1 MSKTLG
7 MRWLVVAAGAA
18 LLLVLAAA
26 CGTDTKTIEV
36 PGETVVVKEEVIKEV
51 MVPGETVTVTKEVV
65 KEVMVP
71 GETVIKEVV
80 KEVAVPGETMVVE
93 VEKEVVRTVEVPGQT
108 VVVEKEVIKTVAVPG
123 ETVVVEVE
131 SERYTRN
138 VRGEVVEK
146 PQYGG
151 RLVASDT
158 GARGIQSDPYS
169 ECLPVCDLV
178 LEALGAPDYGISP
191 TDYGFNTEFYPMSV
205 MQGNLAVSWEQ
216 PDLLTT
222 IFHIRPGVYWHNKA
236 PMNGRELT
244 AHDVEFTW
252 HRQLGLGSGFTEVC
266 EGCQISALPILS
278 VTATDDWTVEVKTS
292 EASFVTL
299 RDLLVGWG
307 SKIQPPEVI
316 EQYGD
321 MLDWKN
327 LVGTGPFELT
337 DAIEGSYTTFTKNP
351 NYWRFDENHPDNR
364 LPYLDEIT
372 ILLMP
377 DFSTRLAALRTGK
390 TAILRETSFPFDLLE
405 SVQRTNPEIKQ
416 VPSQGSYTIAIT
428 LQIAAEPK
436 LADLR
441 VRQALQKA
449 IDVHKISRTYY
460 KGFADPTPYSF
471 AGPGAKGFY
480 IPFNEWPEETK
491 EGYSYDPKAAEVL
504 LEAAGYPRGADGVRF
519 KLNYDVSPGWGMDV
533 DLPQILKAYWAE
545 IGIDVT
551 INVVEAGL
559 MFERYQTA
567 TTGGLT
573 YGELGVSLNYPVS
586 EAARK
591 LTSTGRWGAIHG
603 THDPT
608 GDALMAK
615 AMSAT
620 TMADFMQW
628 SKDSNQH
635 FAEQQYSTWLPATSR
650 YTLHQPWLKGFYGQE
665 AGQDKTST
673 FIRFWIDQQQ
683 QEAMGH

>member
-1 MSKTLG
+1 AM
-7 MRWLVVAAGAA
+7 
-18 LLLVLAAA
+18 LLVLAAA
-26 CGTDTKTIEV
+26 CGETKTIEV
-36 PGETVVVKEEVIKEV
+36 PGETVVVTKEVIKTVE
-51 MVPGETVTVTKEVV
+51 VPGETVTKEV
-65 KEVMVP
+65 
-71 GETVIKEVV
+71 I
-80 KEVAVPGETMVVE
+80 KEVAVPGETVVVTKEVIKTVE
-93 VEKEVVRTVEVPGQT
+93 VPGETVTKEVIKEVLVPGETVVKEVVKLVEVPGQT
-108 VVVEKEVIKTVAVPG
+108 VVVEKEVVKVVAGPERVVIK
-123 ETVVVEVE
+123 EVLGD
-131 SERYTRN
+131 RYTRN
-138 VRGEVVEK
+138 LRGEVVEK

-191 TDYGFNTEFYPMSV
+191 IDYGFNTEFYPLSA

-416 VPSQGSYTIAIT
+416 VPSQGSYTVAIT

-436 LADLR
+436 LGDLR
-441 VRQALQKA
+441 VRQ
-449 IDVHKISRTYY
+449 
-460 KGFADPTPYSF
+460 
-471 AGPGAKGFY
+471 
-480 IPFNEWPEETK
+480 
-491 EGYSYDPKAAEVL
+491 
-504 LEAAGYPRGADGVRF
+504 
-519 KLNYDVSPGWGMDV
+519 
-533 DLPQILKAYWAE
+533 
-545 IGIDVT
+545 
-551 INVVEAGL
+551 
-559 MFERYQTA
+559 
-567 TTGGLT
+567 
-573 YGELGVSLNYPVS
+573 
-586 EAARK
+586 
-591 LTSTGRWGAIHG
+591 
-603 THDPT
+603 
-608 GDALMAK
+608 
-615 AMSAT
+615 
-620 TMADFMQW
+620 
-628 SKDSNQH
+628 
-635 FAEQQYSTWLPATSR
+635 
-650 YTLHQPWLKGFYGQE
+650 
-665 AGQDKTST
+665 
-673 FIRFWIDQQQ
+673 
-683 QEAMGH
+683 